1 MLNAVIAYG
10 DLGKSG
16 NKVINLVDS
25 KLYTK
30 ILNVLRLMKS

>member
-1 MLNAVIAYG
+1 MLDAVITYG

-16 NKVINLVDS
+16 NKSIDLVDS

-30 ILNVLRLMKS
+30 IVNVLK